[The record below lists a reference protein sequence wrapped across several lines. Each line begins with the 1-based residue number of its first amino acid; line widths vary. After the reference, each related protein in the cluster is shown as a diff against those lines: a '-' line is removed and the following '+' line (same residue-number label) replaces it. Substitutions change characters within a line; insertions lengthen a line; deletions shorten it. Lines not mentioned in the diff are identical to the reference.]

1 MPFLLLLIAAF
12 VAVPIL
18 ELYLI
23 LQVGDL
29 IGAGP
34 TIVLLIADSL
44 LGGWLLRK
52 QGQAVWRRF
61 LETTSAGRMPH
72 REAIDGGFVIVG
84 AVLLVTPGFLTDAV
98 GLAFL
103 VPPTRALM
111 RGYLLR
117 RLRARTAFQEGPI
130 IGVHQSTAGDRP
142 ADLESTAV
150 EEHDDDF
157 FNFQGPTLD
166 R

>member
-1 MPFLLLLIAAF
+1 MPFLLLLIAVF
-12 VAVPIL
+12 VTVPIL

-23 LQVGDL
+23 LQVGEW

-34 TIVLLIADSL
+34 TIAVLIADSL

-52 QGQAVWRRF
+52 QGRTVWRRF

-72 REAIDGGFVIVG
+72 REAIDGGLLLVG
-84 AVLLVTPGFLTDAV
+84 AVLLGTPGFLTDLV

-111 RGYLLR
+111 RGYLLQ
-117 RLRARTAFQEGPI
+117 RLRARTTFQTGP
-130 IGVHQSTAGDRP
+130 VTDVRAQPTDSRP
-142 ADLESTAV
+142 TDLQSTAV

-157 FNFQGPTLD
+157 FNFQGPTLG